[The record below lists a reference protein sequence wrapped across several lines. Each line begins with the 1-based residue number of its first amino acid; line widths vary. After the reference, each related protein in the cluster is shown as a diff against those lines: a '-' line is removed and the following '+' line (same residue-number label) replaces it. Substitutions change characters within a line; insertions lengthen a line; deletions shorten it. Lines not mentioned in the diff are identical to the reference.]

1 MNNIYDQIAERLSE
15 EALLE
20 QLIEECG
27 ELIQASAKRLRIIR
41 GENFTPLGKEANF
54 ENVIEE
60 LADVTVCMN
69 AYSWKAD
76 IDADHFG
83 KLRESKKGRWLSR
96 LEGGI
101 RNV

>member
-1 MNNIYDQIAERLSE
+1 MDIYTQIAERLSE

-41 GENFTPLGKEANF
+41 GENYTPLGREANF
-54 ENVIEE
+54 EGLVEE

-69 AYSWKAD
+69 AYSHKTD
-76 IDADHFG
+76 IDPGHFG
-83 KLRESKKGRWLSR
+83 KIRESKKERWLSR
-96 LEGGI
+96 LEGAGG
-101 RNV
+101 NA